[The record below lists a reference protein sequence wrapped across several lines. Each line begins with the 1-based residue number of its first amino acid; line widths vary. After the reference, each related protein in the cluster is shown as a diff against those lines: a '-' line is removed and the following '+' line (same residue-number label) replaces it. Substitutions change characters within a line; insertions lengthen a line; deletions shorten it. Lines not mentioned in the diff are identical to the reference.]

1 MTRNLINTRTEFY
14 GSLDIAVVD
23 SVMTT
28 IIKHKTK
35 PTREQVRLAMLEVVS
50 KFLIRMKFNTVALP
64 PAPPD
69 FIDWI
74 DTDALLIQTAVAAGT
89 AVEAGTTPAAPTDPG
104 ESQAKVEV
112 LEFDQKTGRMTKGQ
126 VDFGQAKKEKALQIE
141 LPWQSWHELNRE
153 IAKTTADKASVVLM
167 LETIHRGW
175 DASEANVKIMLLDGK
190 ASAVAGANML
200 AKAVMLPAC
209 IPKGCKVYDSSSEN
223 PMAVPVSVAYSAQD
237 DADDT
242 VETVVAA
249 VSESASRSDFLL
261 VPEFRHPTAVA
272 ANPGDASVPGFI
284 QRWIYSHDN
293 SESMHAFW
301 VVRRISEAMLQQEQ
315 DQVTT
320 QMKTTGEK
328 LSVPNF
334 NCEIVYV
341 QHTLMAIASVGG
353 QNVNSARFISVP
365 YICNVKDV
373 VKGEELI
380 VRHAARVKP
389 KKVQKITWREVQK
402 KRGG

>member
-1 MTRNLINTRTEFY
+1 
-14 GSLDIAVVD
+14 
-23 SVMTT
+23 
-28 IIKHKTK
+28 
-35 PTREQVRLAMLEVVS
+35 
-50 KFLIRMKFNTVALP
+50 MKFNTVAP
-64 PAPPD
+64 PSAPPD

-89 AVEAGTTPAAPTDPG
+89 AVEAGTTPAAPTDLG

-126 VDFGQAKKEKALQIE
+126 VDFGQANKEKALPIE

-153 IAKTTADKASVVLM
+153 IAKATADKASVVLM

-175 DASEANVKIMLLDGK
+175 DATEANVKIMLLDGK

-209 IPKGCKVYDSSSEN
+209 IPKGCKVYDSSNEN

-242 VETVVAA
+242 YETVVAA

-284 QRWIYSHDN
+284 QQWIYSQDQ
-293 SESMHAFW
+293 SETMHPFW
-301 VVRRISEAMLQQEQ
+301 VVRRISESTLQQEQ
-315 DQVTT
+315 DQVTM
-320 QMKTTGEK
+320 QMRTTGEK

-334 NCEIVYV
+334 NCEIVSKV
-341 QHTLMAIASVGG
+341 HTAMAIATVGG
-353 QNVNSARFISVP
+353 QNATSTIFITVP
-365 YICNVKDV
+365 YISKFKDMV
-373 VKGEELI
+373 EGEELI
-380 VRHAARVKP
+380 VRHVARVKH
-389 KKVQKITWREVQK
+389 KKEQNRTWREVQK
-402 KRGG
+402 IRSG